1 MSVLGDIGKKFRLFE
16 IHFEL
21 DGVEVQ
27 TNGVVTVYFPIPEVY
42 DADKVVLYR
51 INEDGTKTLVKGTVE
66 NGYYKVLTKTFNTY
80 ALVEQGSTITDAENS
95 ANVNG
100 NPGTGDRA
108 NVAAFVGLT
117 LSCVGLMGILL
128 ARKKER

>member
-1 MSVLGDIGKKFRLFE
+1 M
-16 IHFEL
+16 
-21 DGVEVQ
+21 
-27 TNGVVTVYFPIPEVY
+27 
-42 DADKVVLYR
+42 
-51 INEDGTKTLVKGTVE
+51 
-66 NGYYKVLTKTFNTY
+66 LTKTFNTY

-100 NPGTGDRA
+100 NPDTGDRA
-108 NVAAFVGLT
+108 NVAPFVVLT